1 MIPSDMFLVR
11 TADLLSLLEVALARG
26 ESLGYDSDDDYRQ
39 WIDEIRAS
47 MPPAAAEPATM
58 DALMAVEW
66 SASEAGPEW
75 DECPWC
81 RNYRRD
87 GHRADCQRQL
97 ALGLASETLDGAI
110 AKEMQS

>member
-1 MIPSDMFLVR
+1 MNDKL
-11 TADLLSLLEVALARG
+11 
-26 ESLGYDSDDDYRQ
+26 
-39 WIDEIRAS
+39 
-47 MPPAAAEPATM
+47 AAAYQESQHELYQ
-58 DALMAVEW
+58 ALMAVEW

-97 ALGLASETLDGAI
+97 ALGLAETLDGAI
-110 AKEMQS
+110 AKG